1 MKGGFLGGKSR
12 FSAPSPKEIEGL
24 QHIPQW
30 VYTHVHVYL
39 KNIADS
45 WSKVFWKRMMM
56 IARDLHRSIEI
67 CIVTLH
73 TASSFLFGDALC
85 PSLLHP
91 LLEHFLCC
99 WRAQAEHA
107 LHFIYLQIGKDLL
120 KNKTK
125 RTNQIK

>member
-1 MKGGFLGGKSR
+1 
-12 FSAPSPKEIEGL
+12 
-24 QHIPQW
+24 
-30 VYTHVHVYL
+30 
-39 KNIADS
+39 
-45 WSKVFWKRMMM
+45 MMM

-85 PSLLHP
+85 PSLLHR